1 MANVLSAVQNT
12 VSITQFNRGQA
23 GKIFEEVKK
32 RGTKVVIKNNSPEC
46 VLMSPEEYVALM
58 DKLNDAKLLIL
69 ATERM
74 SHFDPTTLV
83 SQEDIDKQFGI
94 TDKDLEG
101 FEQVELE

>member
-23 GKIFEEVKK
+23 GKIFDEVKK

-83 SQEDIDKQFGI
+83 SQEDIDKRFGI
-94 TDKDLEG
+94 TDKELEG

>member
-1 MANVLSAVQNT
+1 MTNVVSAVQNT

-23 GKIFEEVKK
+23 GKIFDEVKK

-74 SHFDPTTLV
+74 SHYDPATLV
-83 SQEDIDKQFGI
+83 SQEDIDKRFGI